1 MTLKEFFTLC
11 GLLLTLVAFVPYL
24 RDILRNRIRP
34 HVFSWVIWGLT
45 TFVTFLAQLSA
56 GAAPGAW
63 PIGLS
68 GLLTIAVAVLAYI
81 KRADLRITR
90 LDWVFFLAALSALP
104 LWFFTADPTTA
115 VIVLTAVDMLGFGPT
130 FRKVWQQPHTESI
143 PFYLLFLVRS
153 LLVVLA
159 VSEFSVATVLF
170 PAAVA
175 LACTLVIVLILLRRR
190 CTPPPT
196 A

>member
-1 MTLKEFFTLC
+1 MTLKELFTVL
-11 GLLLTLVAFVPYL
+11 GLLLTLVAFIPYL

-45 TFVTFLAQLSA
+45 TFVAFLAQISA
-56 GAAPGAW
+56 GAGIGAL

-68 GLLTIAVAVLAYI
+68 GLLTIAVAVLAYL

-104 LWFFTADPTTA
+104 LWFFTADPTA
-115 VIVLTAVDMLGFGPT
+115 AIVVLTTVDMLGFGPT
-130 FRKVWQQPHTESI
+130 LRKVWQQPHTESI
-143 PFYLLFLVRS
+143 PFYSLFLFRS
-153 LLVVLA
+153 LLVVGA
-159 VSEFSVATVLF
+159 VSEFSLATVLF

-175 LACTLVIVLILLRRR
+175 AACTLVIMIILVRRR
-190 CTPPPT
+190 WTPLTPQ
-196 A
+196 

>member
-56 GAAPGAW
+56 GAGPGAW

-90 LDWVFFLAALSALP
+90 VDWVVFLAALSALP
-104 LWFFTADPTTA
+104 LWFFTAEPTPA
-115 VIVLTAVDMLGFGPT
+115 VIVVTAVGLLGCGPGC
-130 FRKVWQQPHTESI
+130 RKVWQQPHTESI
-143 PFYLLFLVRS
+143 PFCLLFQVRS

-159 VSEFSVATVLF
+159 VSESSVAAVLF

>member
-24 RDILRNRIRP
+24 RGILRNRIRP

-56 GAAPGAW
+56 GAGPGAW

-68 GLLTIAVAVLAYI
+68 GVLTIAVAVLAYI
-81 KRADLRITR
+81 KRADLR
-90 LDWVFFLAALSALP
+90 
-104 LWFFTADPTTA
+104 
-115 VIVLTAVDMLGFGPT
+115 
-130 FRKVWQQPHTESI
+130 
-143 PFYLLFLVRS
+143 
-153 LLVVLA
+153 
-159 VSEFSVATVLF
+159 TVLF